1 VIKMNEDEELLRLVE
16 EARSSFEHRLK
27 TTEDKDE
34 KPYLKHWIDIAN
46 KHIVKITFKMVH
58 K

>member
-1 VIKMNEDEELLRLVE
+1 MNEDEELLRLVE